1 MTTTNAPA
9 PQTNVRA
16 PLEARDTLL
25 RVGRHLRGDP
35 AFLDKLQ
42 AFLDAYEANSADPS
56 LGDRLAALEAQVA
69 DLLKRA

>member
-1 MTTTNAPA
+1 MTTTKAPA

-25 RVGRHLRGDP
+25 RVGQHLRGDP
-35 AFLDKLQ
+35 AFLDKLKD
-42 AFLDAYEANSADPS
+42 FLDEFEAGRADPS
-56 LGDRLAALEAQVA
+56 LADRLAALEAQVA